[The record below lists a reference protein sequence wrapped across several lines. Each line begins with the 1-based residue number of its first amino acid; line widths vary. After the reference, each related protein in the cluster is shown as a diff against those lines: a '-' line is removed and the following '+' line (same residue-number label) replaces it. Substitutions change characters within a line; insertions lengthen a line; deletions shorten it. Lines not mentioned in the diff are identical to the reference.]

1 MHSRHVQL
9 HQALAVLAPPKRFE
23 LLVLTLSGADRS
35 VSQLAAAV
43 KLSQSCTTRHL
54 QALERAGLVKG
65 VRDGKRVVFRPA
77 PRDPTAAGVLE
88 SLTGG
93 GQLAA
98 GAAQRSDA
106 AAARALARAAR
117 SSPVQKGPPSGPASE
132 PRAGAPDPPAQ
143 HAASESGN
151 YSTTTSPSP
160 RVFQE
165 LEDFLL

>member
-23 LLVLTLSGADRS
+23 LLVLTLSGVDRS

-77 PRDPTAAGVLE
+77 PRDAAAAGVLE
-88 SLTGG
+88 SLAGG
-93 GQLAA
+93 GKFAV
-98 GAAQRSDA
+98 AAQHQRSA
-106 AAARALARAAR
+106 PAARARTRAERRAPKQRRPR
-117 SSPVQKGPPSGPASE
+117 SRPTSEVAPA
-132 PRAGAPDPPAQ
+132 APDPPAQ
-143 HAASESGN
+143 HAAPESGN
-151 YSTTTSPSP
+151 YTTTTRPSP
-160 RVFQE
+160 RRFEE